1 MNLTQSFY
9 PAEFVISLLLENFGY
24 SRKYLFALDAEVT
37 KKLTEI
43 AKSKQITSE
52 ALANVWL
59 IEKIKEQTNSNQQFR
74 INVSTGFRIE
84 GFSKKVMNSFGM
96 NDWILVDSCIW
107 ATNYRINECTV
118 LLTNL

>member
-1 MNLTQSFY
+1 
-9 PAEFVISLLLENFGY
+9 
-24 SRKYLFALDAEVT
+24 
-37 KKLTEI
+37 LTEI